1 MSQTPLVTGMIL
13 GGVVI
18 SALGAASSQF
28 VENKNPTMK
37 TISRDFIIGGV
48 MVLMIMQLL
57 PESSTTIIEFLLTL
71 VPLTLFTASKPEVEE
86 VVKIVEDKILPRSS
100 KNRKRK
106 ICRKSSRRNQAIQHT
121 QCWKWGICERRYK
134 LW

>member
-13 GGVVI
+13 GGIVI

-28 VENKNPTMK
+28 VENKNPTIK

-57 PESSTTIIEFLLTL
+57 PESSTSIIDFLLTL

-86 VVKIVEDKILPRSS
+86 VVKIVEEVEVKVGVP
-100 KNRKRK
+100 KF
-106 ICRKSSRRNQAIQHT
+106 
-121 QCWKWGICERRYK
+121 
-134 LW
+134 

>member
-28 VENKNPTMK
+28 VENKNPTIK

-57 PESSTTIIEFLLTL
+57 PESSTTIIDFLLTL

-86 VVKIVEDKILPRSS
+86 VVKIVEEVEVKVGVP
-100 KNRKRK
+100 KF
-106 ICRKSSRRNQAIQHT
+106 
-121 QCWKWGICERRYK
+121 
-134 LW
+134 

>member
-1 MSQTPLVTGMIL
+1 MSQTPLVNGMIL

-86 VVKIVEDKILPRSS
+86 VVKIVEEVEVKVGVP
-100 KNRKRK
+100 KF
-106 ICRKSSRRNQAIQHT
+106 
-121 QCWKWGICERRYK
+121 
-134 LW
+134 